1 MTAVAYRRGSGDD
14 MAPVLVF
21 RQFRPGGVSAAP
33 VHQTGGSAHTTA
45 GHSAGQAGGTGFGR
59 LGLPTGWPEA
69 VLPPGAPDW
78 EQSASAWLFDCC
90 PSGYR
95 AYPVLHRH
103 PTVLARFAADFVEGR
118 IRSNRRALAR
128 ARSSS
133 DDQPGPQTLDAATA
147 MLEADERRLV
157 RLRRAIA
164 LVEEALRGKV
174 FIRRP

>member
-1 MTAVAYRRGSGDD
+1 VHPTG
-14 MAPVLVF
+14 AP
-21 RQFRPGGVSAAP
+21 
-33 VHQTGGSAHTTA
+33 AHATA
-45 GHSAGQAGGTGFGR
+45 GHSGGQVGGADFGQ

-69 VLPPGAPDW
+69 VLPPGAPEW
-78 EQSASAWLFDCC
+78 ERSASAWLFDCC

-103 PTVLARFAADFVEGR
+103 PAVLARFAADFVEGR
-118 IRSNRRALAR
+118 IRSNRQALAK
-128 ARSSS
+128 ARSSP
-133 DDQPGPQTLDAATA
+133 DDQTGPQTLDAATA
-147 MLEADERRLV
+147 MLEAEERRLV